1 MQPRYLP
8 GRLRIGCRKYFEATR
23 GVDRDELARGRSHR
37 GVDGIACAERLAA
50 SLAGAMATGERVRS
64 INRGL
69 NGTFPLRDQS
79 IADGKGA
86 FLIEA
91 QLLCRRRGRV
101 RFGHDVLSLRGLTLP
116 ACAQITQDVLGGRS
130 RSPQF
135 VNMMELL
142 CDDCFV
148 EVEKVHA
155 FPRLY
160 QCATQQFVQRR
171 PRDWAPAESGD
182 NRMHLR
188 RPCSIA

>member
-8 GRLRIGCRKYFEATR
+8 GRFRIGCREYFEATG
-23 GVDRDELARGRSHR
+23 GVDRDELAGGRSHR

-50 SLAGAMATGERVRS
+50 SLAGAVATGERVRS

-86 FLIEA
+86 LLIEA
-91 QLLCRRRGRV
+91 QLLYRRRGRV
-101 RFGHDVLSLRGLTLP
+101 RFGHDVLSLRGLP
-116 ACAQITQDVLGGRS
+116 MRARAQMTQNILGGGPRP
-130 RSPQF
+130 PQF
-135 VNMMELL
+135 ANMMELL

-148 EVEKVHA
+148 EVEKVHT

-171 PRDWAPAESGD
+171 PRDGAPAESGD